1 METTEL
7 FNTAAQ
13 MRENIGYAL
22 VAVLVVVATGT
33 LAFLA
38 GDRRW

>member
-7 FNTAAQ
+7 LNTVGAT
-13 MRENIGYAL
+13 REVIGYAL
-22 VAVLVVVATGT
+22 VAVLLLVSVGT